1 LSFTD
6 VNYSFG
12 YVNLAFGYVN
22 DYFLK
27 INLKT
32 IIFTLNFV
40 KLNNQSIMKKKAK
53 NLQKSN
59 FKVLAPLQLSKVKGG
74 TLDPSAPT
82 TPSGVTR
89 LKD

>member
-1 LSFTD
+1 

-40 KLNNQSIMKKKAK
+40 KLNNQLIMKKKAK
-53 NLQKSN
+53 NLQKGT
-59 FKVLAPLQLSKVKGG
+59 FEVLTKTHLLKIKGG
-74 TLDPSAPT
+74 ILYPNPPT
-82 TPSGVTR
+82 NPTGPAR
-89 LKD
+89 NH